1 MYRARQTDLDRD
13 VVVKVLTNVD
23 GETTRRRF
31 DRERRAMG
39 RLSQTAGIA
48 PLYGSGFTV
57 TGQPYLLMPF
67 YEQGSLQ
74 DELDGQ
80 GAFSAARVRDIGVT
94 VAQAVQTA
102 HENGVLHRDL
112 KPANILLRGSGQ
124 PDVAD
129 FGIAHL
135 TDEALGTSQALTL
148 TPLYTAPEV
157 FDGLESGAASDVY
170 SVGATLFALLNGY
183 PAYSDPGGTTP
194 VLSLIRRIN
203 EDSLPELPETVPK
216 DLAVAI
222 ARAMSKDPQE
232 RQATAG
238 HLAAELVAASM
249 TTPVQRA
256 AGRSPL
262 LVASLVAL
270 LLAVVGGVGLAYVL
284 VGRLGTSTANRPTS
298 TSEAVATD
306 SVVVETSEASVTPG
320 SQTAVT
326 QSFDLVTA
334 SVAAKQALVRVE
346 AFSCTG
352 AQVATG
358 VILNGG
364 NIITHERILA
374 SPWWIE
380 VSAAGQV
387 VRAMAQGT
395 NIADGFASIR
405 IEDPSAFG
413 ALMGVRRAE
422 EGDQVAIVGIDGRPA
437 LATIVSNP
445 DDESLLQ
452 AQVVNPGT
460 GNAIESVDIIVTGT
474 GDVVGVARVTPGQID
489 VITPDL
495 MRGDDENVVFPSFA
509 CPTLLRDL
517 GPGDAESAVSPA
529 IAELLTMQELR
540 NAYAAEQWELVRVL
554 EPDTASLSDADFV
567 KDWRPLRQGYVY
579 PVDRSVDGDLAYW
592 RIGLI
597 GHETWN
603 GNDLTTLF
611 CVTWTVDMVSG
622 AVFQTN
628 EDNAMVYGSQ
638 AGQEQKSGFV
648 DPSELRGLIGQN
660 CRL

>member
-1 MYRARQTDLDRD
+1 M
-13 VVVKVLTNVD
+13 
-23 GETTRRRF
+23 
-31 DRERRAMG
+31 
-39 RLSQTAGIA
+39 
-48 PLYGSGFTV
+48 
-57 TGQPYLLMPF
+57 
-67 YEQGSLQ
+67 
-74 DELDGQ
+74 
-80 GAFSAARVRDIGVT
+80 
-94 VAQAVQTA
+94 
-102 HENGVLHRDL
+102 
-112 KPANILLRGSGQ
+112 
-124 PDVAD
+124 
-129 FGIAHL
+129 
-135 TDEALGTSQALTL
+135 
-148 TPLYTAPEV
+148 
-157 FDGLESGAASDVY
+157 
-170 SVGATLFALLNGY
+170 
-183 PAYSDPGGTTP
+183 
-194 VLSLIRRIN
+194 
-203 EDSLPELPETVPK
+203 
-216 DLAVAI
+216 
-222 ARAMSKDPQE
+222 
-232 RQATAG
+232 
-238 HLAAELVAASM
+238 
-249 TTPVQRA
+249 
-256 AGRSPL
+256 
-262 LVASLVAL
+262 
-270 LLAVVGGVGLAYVL
+270 
-284 VGRLGTSTANRPTS
+284 
-298 TSEAVATD
+298 
-306 SVVVETSEASVTPG
+306 
-320 SQTAVT
+320 
-326 QSFDLVTA
+326 
-334 SVAAKQALVRVE
+334 
-346 AFSCTG
+346 
-352 AQVATG
+352 
-358 VILNGG
+358 
-364 NIITHERILA
+364 
-374 SPWWIE
+374 
-380 VSAAGQV
+380 
-387 VRAMAQGT
+387 
-395 NIADGFASIR
+395 
-405 IEDPSAFG
+405 
-413 ALMGVRRAE
+413 
-422 EGDQVAIVGIDGRPA
+422 AIVGIDGRPA